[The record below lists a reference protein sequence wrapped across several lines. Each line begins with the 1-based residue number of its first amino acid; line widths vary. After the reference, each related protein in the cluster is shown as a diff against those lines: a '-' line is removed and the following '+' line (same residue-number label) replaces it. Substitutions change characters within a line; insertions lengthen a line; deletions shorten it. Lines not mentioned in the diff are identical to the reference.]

1 MTTTMPA
8 DGQNQAIN
16 VLGLNPGKCHQ
27 VPFTTSE
34 ANTSPQISETLS
46 VISVFSTKDC
56 FIQTGSSD
64 VTCTTSNGHFLPAST
79 FLDLSLGGGALVR
92 EFDKFICVIGDS
104 EAGKLF
110 VSERK

>member
-34 ANTSPQISETLS
+34 ANTSPQISETIS
-46 VISVFSTKDC
+46 VISVFFNKRL
-56 FIQTGSSD
+56 FLFKLEASD

-92 EFDKFICVIGDS
+92 EFDKFICVI
-104 EAGKLF
+104 
-110 VSERK
+110 RRQ

>member
-34 ANTSPQISETLS
+34 ANTSPEISETIS

-64 VTCTTSNGHFLPAST
+64 VTCTTSMDIFYPLQ
-79 FLDLSLGGGALVR
+79 
-92 EFDKFICVIGDS
+92 
-104 EAGKLF
+104 LF
-110 VSERK
+110 

>member
-34 ANTSPQISETLS
+34 ANTSPQISETIS
-46 VISVFSTKDC
+46 VISGFSTKD
-56 FIQTGSSD
+56 
-64 VTCTTSNGHFLPAST
+64 
-79 FLDLSLGGGALVR
+79 
-92 EFDKFICVIGDS
+92 
-104 EAGKLF
+104 
-110 VSERK
+110 

>member
-34 ANTSPQISETLS
+34 ANTSPQISETIS

-56 FIQTGSSD
+56 FIFILSVHERQQRILSSNMFMN
-64 VTCTTSNGHFLPAST
+64 VNKSF
-79 FLDLSLGGGALVR
+79 F
-92 EFDKFICVIGDS
+92 
-104 EAGKLF
+104 
-110 VSERK
+110 